1 MLREIQAEN
10 ENKVAAMTDV
20 ERQRELQDL
29 QETFSPKI
37 MEMLAQRA
45 QRRAQQAQAPP
56 RSESGEVSAD
66 KIVPVMEQEP
76 ATSTA
81 SRTVE
86 PIKEDRSVPDQVC
99 ESA

>member
-10 ENKVAAMTDV
+10 ENKVAAMTDA

-45 QRRAQQAQAPP
+45 QRRAQQAQALP
-56 RSESGEVSAD
+56 RSESGQIQAD
-66 KIVPVMEQEP
+66 KVVPVVEHEP
-76 ATSTA
+76 FTST
-81 SRTVE
+81 SSPTVE
-86 PIKEDRSVPDQVC
+86 SIQEDRTVPDQVC